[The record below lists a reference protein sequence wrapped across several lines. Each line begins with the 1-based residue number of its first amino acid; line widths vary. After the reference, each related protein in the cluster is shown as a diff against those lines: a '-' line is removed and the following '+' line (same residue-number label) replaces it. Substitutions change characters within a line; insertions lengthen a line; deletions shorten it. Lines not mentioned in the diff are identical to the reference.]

1 MGIGRRIMPEDVD
14 NVNNSIK
21 YINTESNTEHVKEEK
36 SKSINAKSV
45 DDSEFIPE
53 EPIYNFD
60 DVILPTSI
68 KDKILEVADY
78 AANSRLVFETWGL
91 NKRYKQSNRIGI
103 NLYGPPGTGKTMAAH
118 AIANYLGRKII
129 AVNYAD
135 IESKYVGETPKN
147 IRRAFEAA
155 KKSNSILF
163 FDEADAIL
171 SKRVTN
177 MSNATDV
184 SVNQTRSVMLMIMN
198 NYQDFILFATNFIE
212 NFDPAFMRRISTH
225 IEFKLPDYEGR
236 KKILQHYILSSM
248 PNDIDVDKISKE
260 YDGVSGSD
268 ISNAILMAAFK
279 AARLKSPLVTN
290 DYVEEKLKEIVE
302 SKKANKGVKKT
313 PVTEAQVAKDV
324 KKYGKEILANPNDA
338 DSLLSKY

>member
-1 MGIGRRIMPEDVD
+1 MGIGRRIMPED
-14 NVNNSIK
+14 NTNNSIDFNK
-21 YINTESNTEHVKEEK
+21 TETSNDDIEIDE
-36 SKSINAKSV
+36 SKSGETNEV
-45 DDSEFIPE
+45 VDSEFIPE

-60 DVILPTSI
+60 DVILPDSV

-118 AIANYLGRKII
+118 AIAKYLGRKIL

-147 IRRAFEAA
+147 IRRAFESA
-155 KKSNSILF
+155 KKTNSILF

-236 KKILQHYILSSM
+236 KKILEHYILPTM
-248 PNDIDVDKISKE
+248 PNDIDIERIAKD
-260 YDGVSGSD
+260 YDGISGSD

-279 AARLKSPLVTN
+279 AARLKSTLVTN
-290 DYVEEKLKEIVE
+290 DYVEEKLKEILE
-302 SKKANKGVKKT
+302 SKKANKGISKT
-313 PVTEAQVAKDV
+313 PVTEEQVAKDV
-324 KKYGKEILANPNDA
+324 KKYGKEILANPDDA
-338 DSLLSKY
+338 ESLLKKY

>member
-1 MGIGRRIMPEDVD
+1 MGIGRRIMPDD
-14 NVNNSIK
+14 NRSDLSFNENARIDNK
-21 YINTESNTEHVKEEK
+21 TKESMT
-36 SKSINAKSV
+36 I
-45 DDSEFIPE
+45 DDSEFVPE
-53 EPIYNFD
+53 EAIYTFD
-60 DVILPTSI
+60 DVILPNSV

-78 AANSRLVFETWGL
+78 AANSKLVFETWGL

-118 AIANYLGRKII
+118 AIANYLGRKILAI
-129 AVNYAD
+129 NYAD

-155 KKSNSILF
+155 KRSKSILF

-198 NYQDFILFATNFIE
+198 SYQDFILFATNFIE

-225 IEFKLPDYEGR
+225 IEFKLPDYDGR
-236 KKILQHYILSSM
+236 KKIWQHYILPSM
-248 PNDIDVDKISKE
+248 PNNINIEKLSNDYSGI
-260 YDGVSGSD
+260 SGSD

-279 AARLKSPLVTN
+279 AARVKSMLVTN
-290 DYVEEKLKEIVE
+290 EFVEEKLKEILQ
-302 SKKANKGVKKT
+302 SKNANKGVKRT
-313 PVTEAQVAKDV
+313 HVTEDQVANDV

-338 DSLLSKY
+338 EYLLSKY